1 MKKTRFLC
9 MVLAVLT
16 LLLSLGTIASA
27 EKEVPSELT
36 WIKSD
41 PGTVRFKV
49 VDYTNQYCIYL
60 YKNNEFVYSSYCYY
74 DSEYEETTGGEIG
87 YLTVNYARYSMAE
100 LGDGTYTFEIGAMG
114 DMVGETFEKLAV
126 SEASEPLVYKKPPE
140 VAKADNIKFENDLL
154 TWDWNDS
161 NVGYFEVKLFYTY
174 DGLDFY
180 ELYHHDIYT
189 NQLEIDESIWD
200 SYYSQTA
207 YWNELNSEKYPLEK
221 ARFAAQIYSMP
232 KDRTTHKLT
241 ATDCFFLTEVNNPG
255 VSGEYSKI
263 ISLTVGSTLATVNG
277 EVESTDAP
285 PKIVNNRTMLPIRI
299 IAENLG
305 ADVFWNADTRTVD
318 IVKGDTTILI
328 TIDSATAYVNGE
340 AVPLDVTAFIEH
352 DRTYLPVRFISENLG
367 AEVEW
372 NGDTRT
378 VTIKARWY

>member
-9 MVLAVLT
+9 LLLATLT
-16 LLLSLGTIASA
+16 LLLSFGAVASA
-27 EKEVPSELT
+27 EKEAPSELT
-36 WIKSD
+36 WIASD

-49 VDYTNQYCIYL
+49 VDYTNQYCIWL

-74 DSEYEETTGGEIG
+74 DEEYEEATGGEIG

-100 LGDGTYTFEIGAMG
+100 LGDGTYTFKIGAMG
-114 DMVGETFEKLAV
+114 DVVGETFEKLAV

-140 VAKADNIKFENDLL
+140 VAKADNIKFENNLL

-161 NVGYFEVKLFYTY
+161 NVGCFEVKLFYTY

-180 ELYHHDIYT
+180 ELHHQETYT
-189 NQLEIDESIWD
+189 NSLEIDESFWEH
-200 SYYSQTA
+200 YHSQTL
-207 YWNELNSEKYPLEK
+207 YWSELNSEKYPLEK

-232 KDRTTHKLT
+232 KDRTMHELV
-241 ATDCFFLTEVNNPG
+241 ATDCFFLTETSN
-255 VSGEYSKI
+255 SKEETGEYSKI

-305 ADVFWNADTRTVD
+305 ATVNWNAASRTVD
-318 IVKGDTTILI
+318 IVKGDTSILI
-328 TIDSATAYVNGE
+328 TIDSATAYVNGK

-367 AEVEW
+367 AKVEW

-378 VTIKARWY
+378 VTIKAN